1 MSNRLA
7 GKVALITGAGSV
19 GPGWGN
25 GRAAAL
31 PFTAEGA
38 SVVACDLNPDAT
50 AEAHLRDARNDY
62 ILHCCDVTDSISI
75 RTMLDAVIVRFGRL
89 SVLVNKVGGSAK
101 GRAVE
106 WSEQKWLNL
115 ITSNITSVF
124 LMCKHV
130 LPIMKGQKS
139 GSIVKTALTAGIRWT
154 GAAQVG
160 RAAARAGVIQFSRVT
175 AVEYAPW
182 NIRANAVVAGQ
193 MHTPMVDAPPA
204 YQRKGT
210 GVLAPL
216 AKRQSRIPLAF
227 MGDGRDMAK
236 AALYLASDDARFV
249 TGAEIRVDGRM
260 SARCD

>member
-7 GKVALITGAGSV
+7 GKVPLITGAGSV

-38 SVVACDLNPDAT
+38 SVVACDLNPDTT

-62 ILHCCDVTDSISI
+62 LLHCCDVTDSISI
-75 RTMLDAVIVRFGRL
+75 RAMLDAVMVRFGRL
-89 SVLVNKVGGSAK
+89 NVRVNNVGGSAK
-101 GRAVE
+101 ARAVE

-139 GSIVKTALTAGIRWT
+139 GLIVNTALTAGMRWT
-154 GAAQVG
+154 GGAQVG
-160 RAAARAGVIQFSRVT
+160 HAAAKAGVIQFSRVT

-182 NIRANAVVAGQ
+182 NIRANAVVPGQ
-193 MHTPMVDAPPA
+193 MHTPMVEVLPTH
-204 YQRKGT
+204 QRKGG
-210 GVLAPL
+210 GVVASL
-216 AKRQSRIPLAF
+216 AKRQSRIPMAF
-227 MGDGRDMAK
+227 TGDGRNTAK